1 MTQDDHPTT
10 KASALI
16 LAGGSGNRARQNKE
30 ATAKQFMMLAGK
42 PLLAWSLQALSS
54 HPGIDTLVLVLPQ
67 GHSQDNWADFVDPS
81 CTMHIAEGGQT
92 RRESTL
98 NGLQV
103 LADMDRAGTGQTV
116 LIHDGARPF
125 ATSNLVDRLL
135 RTARAGSTGTTGST
149 SNGAVPTL
157 PVTDTLK
164 TMKTLPTDDGGELV
178 AGPDRNALVMV
189 QTPQAFDGGQLL
201 AAHKAVDTQKPD
213 VEFTDDASIMEW
225 AGHTCSAVDGDIN
238 NIKITRPGDWARAE
252 AILSM
257 NSNLEPR
264 TGFGYDTHRL
274 EPGEGV
280 WLCGHFIAHT
290 HKLSGHSDADVGLHA
305 LTDALLGAISAGDI
319 GTHFP
324 PSDPQWKGAESHI
337 FLAHAAKLIGDR
349 GGKIINVDVAIVAE
363 QPKIGPHRDAMTARM
378 AQILGIAPSRVSV
391 KATTNERMGFAGR
404 EEGIAAFAT
413 ASVMVPA
420 DD

>member
-1 MTQDDHPTT
+1 MKQDDHPTK
-10 KASALI
+10 KASALV
-16 LAGGSGNRARQNKE
+16 LAGGSGNRARQNDD

-54 HPGIDTLVLVLPQ
+54 HPDIDTLVLVLPQ
-67 GHSQDNWADFVDPS
+67 HDSHDSWADFVDPS
-81 CTMHIAEGGQT
+81 CTLHIAEGGQT

-103 LADMDRAGTGQTV
+103 LDDIDRARTGQTV

-125 ATSNLVDRLL
+125 VASNLVDRLL
-135 RTARAGSTGTTGST
+135 RTARTG
-149 SNGAVPTL
+149 NGAVPTL

-164 TMKTLPTDDGGELV
+164 TVKPGIPDDGGELV
-178 AGPDRNALVMV
+178 AGPDRNALVAV

-201 AAHKAVDTQKPD
+201 AAHKAVDTQNPD

-225 AGHTCSAVDGDIN
+225 AGHTCSAVDGDLD
-238 NIKITRPGDWARAE
+238 NIKITMPGDWARAE
-252 AILSM
+252 TILSM

-305 LTDALLGAISAGDI
+305 LTDALLGSISAGDI

-378 AQILGIAPSRVSV
+378 AQILGIAPSRMSV

-413 ASVMVPA
+413 ASVLVPA